1 MTTEKLASDIRKE
14 QIVEAALHILSD
26 NEVRKLKI
34 TEIAAHLGL
43 APSALYRHFK
53 NRDAILSAI
62 LEHIRGKLYKN
73 VEQVRQTK
81 DNSLDRLH
89 ELLIRHARLIEAN
102 QGIPRIV
109 FSDELWGQE
118 RIKRQRMY
126 RIVNG
131 YLAELEEIIR
141 EGQEHSEIVKDIDP
155 AAAARMFFGIVQ
167 PAALLWHMSEG
178 QFDIEGHFSAAWP
191 LLHRLL
197 SGGKQWQE
205 C

>member
-1 MTTEKLASDIRKE
+1 MTTEKLSSGIRKE

-26 NEVRKLKI
+26 NEVKKLKV

-62 LEHIRGKLYKN
+62 LEHIRGKLYRN
-73 VEQVRQTK
+73 IVNVRQIRE
-81 DNSLDRLH
+81 NAVDRLH
-89 ELLIRHARLIEAN
+89 ELLVRHSRLISQN

-109 FSDELWGQE
+109 FSDELWGQK
-118 RIKRQRMY
+118 RIRRQQMFF
-126 RIVNG
+126 IVSS

-141 EGQEHSEIVKDIDP
+141 EGQAKGEIRSSLEPGAV
-155 AAAARMFFGIVQ
+155 ARMFFGIVQ

-178 QFDIEGHFSAAWP
+178 QFDVEGHFSAAWP
-191 LLHRLL
+191 LFRLL
-197 SGGKQWQE
+197 LTGKNERGSG
-205 C
+205 

>member
-1 MTTEKLASDIRKE
+1 MTTEKLATDIRKE

-26 NEVRKLKI
+26 NEVKKFKV
-34 TEIAAHLGL
+34 TEIAAHLEL
-43 APSALYRHFK
+43 SPSALYRHFK

-62 LEHIRGKLYKN
+62 LEHIRGKLYRN
-73 VEQVRQTK
+73 VEDVRHTK
-81 DNSLDRLH
+81 ENAIDRLY
-89 ELLIRHARLIEAN
+89 ELLIRHAKLISRN

-126 RIVNG
+126 RIVSG

-141 EGQEHSEIVKDIDP
+141 EGQEKGEIIRDVE
-155 AAAARMFFGIVQ
+155 AGATARMFFGIVQ

-178 QFDIEGHFSAAWP
+178 QFDIENHFSAAWP
-191 LLHRLL
+191 LFYRLL
-197 SGGKQWQE
+197 TGGKQWKSS
-205 C
+205 